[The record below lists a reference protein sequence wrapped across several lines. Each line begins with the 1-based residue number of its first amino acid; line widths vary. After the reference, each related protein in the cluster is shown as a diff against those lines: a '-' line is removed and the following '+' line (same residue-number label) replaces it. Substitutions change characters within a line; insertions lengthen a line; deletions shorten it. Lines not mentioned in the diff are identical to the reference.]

1 MKILLALLPIVILI
15 TGCTPSY
22 ESADDDLKLPPEMSD
37 CRSFLLKDSSGSHIY
52 AIRCPNSTTTTTKA
66 GKYPTRAVVSER

>member
-1 MKILLALLPIVILI
+1 MKTTLALLTTIILI

-37 CRSFLLKDSSGSHIY
+37 CRSFLLKDSSGSHLY
-52 AIRCPNSTTTTTKA
+52 AIRCPNATTTTKT
-66 GKYPTRAVVSER
+66 GKYPTRTVVSDG